1 MLDLTRLNIFLSAA
15 ENLSFSEAAKQLH
28 LSQPTVSHHIKEL
41 ERELGVELFD
51 RSTHKVKLTEAGRL
65 MYPRARQLIHETVE
79 IRQMMDSLHD
89 QVAGHIR
96 IACSTTAGKY
106 ILPQFAGRFRE
117 RHPGVRVS
125 ILPCTASNVV
135 PRLLEDDADLGV
147 VSFEAYEGEMERQEF
162 FEDRIALIVPAE
174 HPWVAREFI
183 EPSELLGEK
192 MILREETSGT
202 SRVLMAEL
210 GKHDISRDDLDN
222 FLDVGNS
229 EAIVKTVEAGFGVSF
244 VSRIAATWA
253 LENGMIAEVPVADFD
268 LRRKIYMVRK
278 RLHQANRAME
288 AFWGYVHDPVNLD
301 LLEMAKG

>member
-1 MLDLTRLNIFLSAA
+1 MLDLTRLKIFLSAA

-65 MYPRARQLIHETVE
+65 LYPRARQLIHETVE
-79 IRQMMDSLHD
+79 IRQMMDSLQD

-106 ILPQFAGRFRE
+106 ILPQFAGRFRD
-117 RHPGVRVS
+117 RHPGVRIS
-125 ILPCTASNVV
+125 ILPCTASGVV
-135 PRLLEDDADLGV
+135 PQLLEEDVDLGV
-147 VSFEAYEGEMERQEF
+147 VSFEAYEGEMERQVF
-162 FEDRIALIVPAE
+162 FEDRISLIVPAE
-174 HPWVAREFI
+174 HPWAARESI
-183 EPSELLGEK
+183 EASELLGEK
-192 MILREETSGT
+192 MILREDTSGT

-210 GKHDISRDDLDN
+210 GKHDISRDDLDV
-222 FLDVGNS
+222 FLEVGNS

-244 VSRIAATWA
+244 VSRITAAYA
-253 LENGMIAEVPVADFD
+253 LENELITEVPVAGFN
-268 LRRKIYMVRK
+268 LLRKIYMVRK

-288 AFWGYVHDPVNLD
+288 TFWGFVHDPANLD
-301 LLEMAKG
+301 LLQLAEA

>member
-1 MLDLTRLNIFLSAA
+1 MLDLTRLKIFLSAA

-41 ERELGVELFD
+41 ERDLGVELFD

-65 MYPRARQLIHETVE
+65 LYPRARQLMHETVE
-79 IRQMMDSLHD
+79 IRQMMDSLQD

-125 ILPCTASNVV
+125 ILPCIASNVV

-147 VSFEAYEGEMERQEF
+147 VSFEAYEGEMERQVF
-162 FEDRIALIVPAE
+162 FEDRISLIVPAE

-183 EPSELLGEK
+183 EASELLGEK
-192 MILREETSGT
+192 MILREDTSGT

-210 GKHDISRDDLDN
+210 GKHDISRDDLDI
-222 FLDVGNS
+222 FLEVGNS
-229 EAIVKTVEAGFGVSF
+229 EAIVKTVETGFGVSF
-244 VSRIAATWA
+244 VSRITAAYA
-253 LENGMIAEVPVADFD
+253 LENGLITEVPVAGFN
-268 LRRKIYMVRK
+268 LLRKIYMVRK

-288 AFWGYVHDPVNLD
+288 AFWGFVHDPANLD
-301 LLEMAKG
+301 LLQLAEA